1 MTTWFIDPPRDP
13 FEAWFARTFPF
24 RGILRAE
31 IDADL
36 RGRGLLPTDVDDKSF
51 LGEVVEHAIG
61 LSMCD
66 EPPYRHLLNC
76 LDHHRAATILGM
88 AGYRAATRSPGP
100 N

>member
-13 FEAWFARTFPF
+13 VEAWFARRFPF

-51 LGEVVEHAIG
+51 LGEVAEYAIG
-61 LSMCD
+61 LSLCD
-66 EPPYRHLLNC
+66 EPPYRDLLKS
-76 LDHHRAATILGM
+76 ASS
-88 AGYRAATRSPGP
+88 AGRGI
-100 N
+100 